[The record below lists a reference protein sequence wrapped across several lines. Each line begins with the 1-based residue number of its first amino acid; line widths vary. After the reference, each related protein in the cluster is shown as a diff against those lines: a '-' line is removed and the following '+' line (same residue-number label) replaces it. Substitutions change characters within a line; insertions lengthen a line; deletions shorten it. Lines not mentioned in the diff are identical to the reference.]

1 MEVIVTKLGD
11 NTEIISR
18 YFENNS
24 IELWSNNKT
33 INESIKRLLKG
44 HKDVIIHD
52 NKVELKGDKDSTMV
66 SLAIELKLKSLYSSK
81 ILHDINENDPEYSDK
96 MKFINFLS
104 NL

>member
-33 INESIKRLLKG
+33 INESIKRLLNG

-66 SLAIELKLKSLYSSK
+66 SLAIELKLSSAELTVMQK
-81 ILHDINENDPEYSDK
+81 GEPLTLIMEENRSR
-96 MKFINFLS
+96 S
-104 NL
+104 G